1 MKIMVYE
8 ARADERKE
16 LERQSRELGVELSI
30 SEEVPTV
37 DNAALA
43 AGCLGVSTL
52 GQGRL
57 NAQLLDAY
65 KAAIEGAR
73 SEEDNEY
80 NTILTSSDDDMAE
93 LIFGLLNVSEEDMTA
108 YAISVSAMNVRA
120 YGVAAILPAAGKED
134 LVLEGLNSFVENQKR
149 SFEQYLADQ
158 YDIASHARLDTLA
171 DGTVLL
177 VMCEDQDEVFNS
189 IRDAIEE
196 T

>member
-1 MKIMVYE
+1 M
-8 ARADERKE
+8 RRT
-16 LERQSRELGVELSI
+16 LSLTL
-30 SEEVPTV
+30 S
-37 DNAALA
+37 ALLLALA
-43 AGCLGVSTL
+43 LAGCADGKPAESPKTPEEMT
-52 GQGRL
+52 
-57 NAQLLDAY
+57 AAY

-73 SEEDNEY
+73 SEE
-80 NTILTSSDDDMAE
+80 DMAE

-158 YDIASHARLDTLA
+158 YEIAKEAKVGTLE

-177 VMCEDQDEVFNS
+177 VMCENQDAVYDS
-189 IRDAIEE
+189 IKDALS
-196 T
+196 

>member
-1 MKIMVYE
+1 M
-8 ARADERKE
+8 RRT
-16 LERQSRELGVELSI
+16 LSLTL
-30 SEEVPTV
+30 S
-37 DNAALA
+37 ALLLALA
-43 AGCLGVSTL
+43 LAGCADGKPAESPKTPEEMTA
-52 GQGRL
+52 G
-57 NAQLLDAY
+57 Y

-158 YDIASHARLDTLA
+158 YEIAKEAKVGTLE

-177 VMCEDQDEVFNS
+177 VMCENQDAVYDS
-189 IRDAIEE
+189 IKDALS
-196 T
+196 